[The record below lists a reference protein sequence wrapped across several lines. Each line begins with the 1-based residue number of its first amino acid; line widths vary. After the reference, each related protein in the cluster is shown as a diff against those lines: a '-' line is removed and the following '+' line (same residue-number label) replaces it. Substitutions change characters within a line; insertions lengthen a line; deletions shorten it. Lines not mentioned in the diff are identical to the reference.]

1 MHLVRL
7 YHMAFDILERNQIIT
22 YREEDHDLLMS
33 IRNGAFNNDEQF
45 NDEFYEMVD
54 KLEKRLEYD
63 KNNTDLPKEPDRKRI
78 EDFIVSVNEETVM
91 RSV

>member
-1 MHLVRL
+1 
-7 YHMAFDILERNQIIT
+7 MAFDILERKQIIT

-78 EDFIVSVNEETVM
+78 EDFVVSVNEETVM

>member
-1 MHLVRL
+1 
-7 YHMAFDILERNQIIT
+7 MAFDILERNQIIT

-78 EDFIVSVNEETVM
+78 EDFVVSVNEETVM